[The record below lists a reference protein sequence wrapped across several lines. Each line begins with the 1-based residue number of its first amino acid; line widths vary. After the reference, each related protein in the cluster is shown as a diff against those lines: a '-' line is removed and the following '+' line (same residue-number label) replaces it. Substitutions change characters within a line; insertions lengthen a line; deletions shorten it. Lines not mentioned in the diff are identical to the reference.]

1 MRIFLFLAALGMFMK
16 GLTLSDSNP
25 AASVFQLAAGNLGY
39 KFFGIV
45 IWAAA
50 VTSVV
55 GASFTSISFA
65 KSFHPMVMTKENHFI
80 IAFIVYAALLF
91 VVFGNPVKVLIFA
104 GVFNRFILA
113 FSLVIMLLAA
123 SKKRIMKTYKHLK
136 TFLII
141 GSIVALILFV
151 FDSLT
156 MISKLKKVFGYY
168 FKSDFFQI
176 INKTDEI

>member
-1 MRIFLFLAALGMFMK
+1 
-16 GLTLSDSNP
+16 
-25 AASVFQLAAGNLGY
+25 
-39 KFFGIV
+39 
-45 IWAAA
+45 
-50 VTSVV
+50 
-55 GASFTSISFA
+55 
-65 KSFHPMVMTKENHFI
+65 
-80 IAFIVYAALLF
+80 
-91 VVFGNPVKVLIFA
+91 
-104 GVFNRFILA
+104 
-113 FSLVIMLLAA
+113 MLLAA

-156 MISKLKKVFGYY
+156 MISELKKVFGYY